1 MVIRTEHKGER
12 RNTCKY
18 KPPVTRFAKD
28 NITSLKAAG
37 KSMLEQLL
45 LPEEHLI
52 DRMRVK

>member
-1 MVIRTEHKGER
+1 MRNGNQNRTQGRKE
-12 RNTCKY
+12 

-37 KSMLEQLL
+37 KNMLEQLL